1 MLNVAAAPPSCQR
14 RKVHE
19 KMNISAAFN
28 NQIFLHQVT
37 SLRVNPSATCVS
49 STPTTTC
56 SAWPSPPPSPGSTV
70 RTPRTP
76 RSAGARWARR
86 WASPWAEAE
95 AAPAAAAPV
104 WPGRPRA
111 ASGWDRRRRRRA
123 NPHRPPTSGTSSPG
137 KGRARR
143 RWYDEGRW
151 RGGRWSVRSE
161 VKGHVTFTGKT
172 FKKNQK
178 SRVLLVMSQ
187 RGQTIP
193 ESLTWTFNS
202 EVQIFWVGSWNF
214 TTFSDTSGTHHA
226 CERNTMKKRKKSW
239 KNWGRK
245 TKKTVFIKRHFGFML
260 EKDFDKEDK
269 KRLCWSGRSNN
280 RCKYYNHDFTHEEHS
295 ACTTYIINRSCMDP
309 LTPRY
314 LPDSLWFSVVLV

>member
-1 MLNVAAAPPSCQR
+1 MWQQHHLAVKEGKCMKKNT
-14 RKVHE
+14 
-19 KMNISAAFN
+19 SAAFN

-76 RSAGARWARR
+76 RSAGARWARH

-161 VKGHVTFTGKT
+161 VKGHVTFTGTT

-245 TKKTVFIKRHFGFML
+245 TQKTVFIKRHFGFML

-269 KRLCWSGRSNN
+269 KRLCWSGCSNN

>member
-76 RSAGARWARR
+76 RSAGARWARH

-193 ESLTWTFNS
+193 ESPTWTFNS

-214 TTFSDTSGTHHA
+214 PLFLTLL
-226 CERNTMKKRKKSW
+226 ERITPVNATPWRREKKVGKTGEEKQKKLFLLKDILDSCW
-239 KNWGRK
+239 
-245 TKKTVFIKRHFGFML
+245 KKTLIKKIKRDYV
-260 EKDFDKEDK
+260 EVD
-269 KRLCWSGRSNN
+269 
-280 RCKYYNHDFTHEEHS
+280 
-295 ACTTYIINRSCMDP
+295 AVTTDVNTIIMILRMKN
-309 LTPRY
+309 T
-314 LPDSLWFSVVLV
+314 LPVLPT